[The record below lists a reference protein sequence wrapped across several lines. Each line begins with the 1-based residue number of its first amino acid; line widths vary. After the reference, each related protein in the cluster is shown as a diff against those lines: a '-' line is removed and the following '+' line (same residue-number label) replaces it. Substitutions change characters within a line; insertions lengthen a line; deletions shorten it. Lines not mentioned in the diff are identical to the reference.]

1 MFEKLRAYLERKIPI
16 TDEQFEFIKTQFIPR
31 IVKKNEFIIRAGE
44 VVKHGIFVASGCLRT
59 YLIDDSGK
67 EHILQFSVED
77 WWTGDPNSLITGT
90 PTSYFIE
97 ALEDSEVL
105 LFDDAAMQRLL
116 VYIPAMATPYVEGL
130 QKHSAAKNKRLAS
143 SLSATAEERYEDFLK
158 TYPNMA
164 QRVPQHMIASYLGIS
179 PETLSR
185 IRKQQ
190 SRKH

>member
-1 MFEKLRAYLERKIPI
+1 MFEKLRAYFERHIPI

-31 IVKKNEFIIRAGE
+31 VVKKNEFIIRAGE
-44 VVKHGIFVASGCLRT
+44 VARHGIFVVSGCLRT
-59 YLIDDSGK
+59 YTIDNKGK

-77 WWTGDPNSLITGT
+77 WWTGDQNSFMTGT
-90 PTSYFIE
+90 PTPYFIE

-105 LFDDAAMQRLL
+105 LFDD
-116 VYIPAMATPYVEGL
+116 PAMKKVLALIPSMAIQYAEGL
-130 QKHSAAKNKRLAS
+130 QKHSAAKSKRLAS

-158 TYPNMA
+158 TYPKIA

-185 IRKQQ
+185 IRKEQ